1 MSRQVALVL
10 SGGGARGIAH
20 IGAIEELE
28 QQGFHIHSIAGTS
41 MGSLIGGVYAAGK
54 MKEYKEWIYTLDR
67 QKVLNLIDFT
77 LSTQGLIKGD
87 KVFARMKKFIPDTN
101 IEDLNIDFAAVA
113 ADIIHHKEVVFRTGS
128 MYDAIRASIA
138 IPSVFTPVKTN
149 GTVLVDGG
157 VMNNIPINHVKRVDR
172 DILVVVY
179 VNADIP
185 VEKPVVTAQ
194 EEKRNR
200 KVYLEKIKE
209 FQQHLYKVEPKHKTE
224 KLGFF
229 NLIDKTISTMTYQ
242 LGRLMLEQYSPDI
255 MIEVSRYTC
264 NTFDFYKAE
273 ELVETGRNAAQK
285 SIARYLKSLPTLS
298 QGGNLEETII
308 NPKI

>member
-1 MSRQVALVL
+1 
-10 SGGGARGIAH
+10 
-20 IGAIEELE
+20 
-28 QQGFHIHSIAGTS
+28 

-157 VMNNIPINHVKRVDR
+157 VMNNIPINHVKRVDG

-194 EEKRNR
+194 EEKQNR

-209 FQQHLYKVEPKHKTE
+209 FQQHLYKVEPKHKIE

-298 QGGNLEETII
+298 QGGNSEETII
-308 NPKI
+308 NPKN